1 MKRFGTL
8 FLIFF
13 TFLAVSA
20 RGQVPQALHPATQL
34 SSAPTVAI
42 NRSGATPILLSSG
55 GQPLATQID
64 SVLYYGDTS
73 GGNAWVYV
81 PVLDQASGDSLG
93 YYGVSQDGLFYYQNE
108 DTIGPTDFGFY
119 PPGSNVVVDTT
130 AFDTMYNR
138 VMALRVNTPTDIK
151 SPRLIGV
158 DVTLFPIAL
167 NPTDRIKI
175 LVVPVAD
182 EQFGDNNYYPIPQ
195 IFGPYIDSGSV
206 DASTITVGQINTVHL
221 NISKVLY
228 SGSKILYPQ
237 FGVCVYVDGPNFA
250 TDTVGYVLDQNLNS
264 TFTTALTIDTDGSL
278 GVTGEPMRTYRLNLD
293 AGNLNIRNEPGP
305 AYVGGGGGFFINFEQ
320 LDPTQ
325 QPAALTG
332 EAYDGNLLLTT
343 YFSGTS
349 LAVTPGG
356 ANENSLDGIY
366 PNPVG
371 TSSAINYTLAQSG
384 PVSLTVYNTLGEQVG
399 TVVNGVQGGGEH
411 SATFVPGTLP
421 NGMYYYK
428 LQSGDF
434 TATRTM
440 VINR

>member
-1 MKRFGTL
+1 M
-8 FLIFF
+8 
-13 TFLAVSA
+13 
-20 RGQVPQALHPATQL
+20 
-34 SSAPTVAI
+34 
-42 NRSGATPILLSSG
+42 
-55 GQPLATQID
+55 
-64 SVLYYGDTS
+64 
-73 GGNAWVYV
+73 
-81 PVLDQASGDSLG
+81 
-93 YYGVSQDGLFYYQNE
+93 
-108 DTIGPTDFGFY
+108 
-119 PPGSNVVVDTT
+119 
-130 AFDTMYNR
+130 
-138 VMALRVNTPTDIK
+138 
-151 SPRLIGV
+151 
-158 DVTLFPIAL
+158 
-167 NPTDRIKI
+167 
-175 LVVPVAD
+175 
-182 EQFGDNNYYPIPQ
+182 
-195 IFGPYIDSGSV
+195 
-206 DASTITVGQINTVHL
+206 
-221 NISKVLY
+221 
-228 SGSKILYPQ
+228 
-237 FGVCVYVDGPNFA
+237 
-250 TDTVGYVLDQNLNS
+250 LDQNLNS